1 MPNYDDLAQA
11 LASEGAAFGV
21 FPQMSGR
28 RRLQDAEAAKN
39 IPVDILGGIV
49 SSGLGAI
56 PSGIK
61 LLSDIRNA
69 GRDDRPS
76 AEIPGGIDYWLDKM
90 PFKGEAPVNKAA
102 AQLGSMLPINPA
114 PAYRALGNVGK
125 ATTSLLGNELAR
137 GMYGNE
143 GSLANV
149 IPTAMK
155 PKQIFIG
162 ENAKTWNKD
171 AAQTAVEMEKTGA
184 KPEDIWTAT
193 GTFRGAEGKL
203 RQEISDKNSKITNEV
218 FNQISSNKE
227 FKGPISQ
234 GLTHEELYNAYPQA
248 SQIPTVMF
256 ADETP
261 SGNILRGKEGTFQVP
276 QLTAGGPST
285 IAQKSVAL
293 HELQHAVQQK
303 EGFARGGNV
312 NEFATGPM
320 FDQKARDL
328 TADLSQIVT
337 GGVSAKPL
345 EVLQGLK
352 YTNPKDIEPII
363 KKYGFNNIDEVKSF
377 IYDENERRTPL
388 GQYQRLAGEAEAR
401 AVQKRRN
408 LTDEERRAT
417 FPYQS
422 YDVPI
427 NELIVRK

>member
-1 MPNYDDLAQA
+1 MPNYDDLAAA
-11 LASEGAAFGV
+11 LADQGAAFGV

-171 AAQTAVEMEKTGA
+171 AAQTAVEMEKAGA
-184 KPEDIWTAT
+184 KPEDIWSST

-203 RQEISDKNSKITNEV
+203 RQEISDIPAVLREDQLPQAPSLLSVATQYLRDKGVITNPNRDIASIGV
-218 FNQISSNKE
+218 
-227 FKGPISQ
+227 P
-234 GLTHEELYNAYPQA
+234 EELRQEAIDYAKTKLQQMEQPKTLLGNVFEHPELLQAYPDLA
-248 SQIPTVMF
+248 
-256 ADETP
+256 
-261 SGNILRGKEGTFQVP
+261 NIKVGKETSGMYRGMYNP
-276 QLTAGGPST
+276 EENT
-285 IAQKSVAL
+285 I
-293 HELQHAVQQK
+293 
-303 EGFARGGNV
+303 
-312 NEFATGPM
+312 T
-320 FDQKARDL
+320 
-328 TADLSQIVT
+328 T
-337 GGVSAKPL
+337 GG
-345 EVLQGLK
+345 GLIGGA
-352 YTNPKDIEPII
+352 DQSRSI
-363 KKYGFNNIDEVKSF
+363 
-377 IYDENERRTPL
+377 
-388 GQYQRLAGEAEAR
+388 AGSPGDAR
-401 AVQKRRN
+401 HGSQ
-408 LTDEERRAT
+408 DD
-417 FPYQS
+417 S
-422 YDVPI
+422 
-427 NELIVRK
+427 